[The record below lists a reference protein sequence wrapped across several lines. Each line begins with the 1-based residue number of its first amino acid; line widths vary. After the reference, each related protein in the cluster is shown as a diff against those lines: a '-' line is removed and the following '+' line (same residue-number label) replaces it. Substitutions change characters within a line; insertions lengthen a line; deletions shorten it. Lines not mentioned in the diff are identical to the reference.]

1 MEPRIQYAK
10 TSDGVSIAYWAIGSG
25 EPYVITYSPGTGHAQ
40 LEWEIPEAKAAY
52 LRLAER
58 RTVVRLD
65 WRNNGLST
73 RGVRDLS
80 LEAHLIGHVR
90 SRLRQ
95 QRQLRLQEIRRLQ
108 CVMRDEP
115 ANDNRAVVFPD
126 IGQARKAVDIDQV
139 LRLGEAQLHDR
150 DQAVP
155 AGEELRL
162 VAVLR

>member
-65 WRNNGLST
+65 WRNNGS
-73 RGVRDLS
+73 RPVAEQVVD
-80 LEAHLIGHVR
+80 GH
-90 SRLRQ
+90 
-95 QRQLRLQEIRRLQ
+95 
-108 CVMRDEP
+108 
-115 ANDNRAVVFPD
+115 
-126 IGQARKAVDIDQV
+126 
-139 LRLGEAQLHDR
+139 AQLSR
-150 DQAVP
+150 KRPRLAVSKRKP
-155 AGEELRL
+155 AAHGRSISELS
-162 VAVLR
+162 